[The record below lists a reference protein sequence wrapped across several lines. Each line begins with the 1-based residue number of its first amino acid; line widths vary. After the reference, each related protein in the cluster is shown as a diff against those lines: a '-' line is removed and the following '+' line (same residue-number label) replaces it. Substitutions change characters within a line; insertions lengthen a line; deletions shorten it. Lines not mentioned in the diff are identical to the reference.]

1 MIGIGTPS
9 SQRSAPRAIVAS
21 VVSVKTTACL
31 ISVPIA
37 HAGSKCDLQVSN
49 ACARIS
55 LASRIVIIWCNG
67 DDHRALRT
75 RRPGR
80 RDRPD
85 WRRYVTNDVST
96 AA

>member
-55 LASRIVIIWCNG
+55 LASRIVVATVMIIVPFAPG
-67 DDHRALRT
+67 
-75 RRPGR
+75 GR